1 MNATPETTETATF
14 TPPTGFF
21 DGEFT
26 VSSPKGSHRTFRV
39 KTMAQD
45 SKFAP
50 GEQTIALLIGAD
62 NENSYRSFA
71 FLKEGGMRVYRKQQG
86 TETAKAG
93 LVLVSLLRGDEL
105 GKKLTEAGYTVLESR
120 RCFRCQRL
128 LTDPISISVGM
139 GPECRTKG

>member
-1 MNATPETTETATF
+1 MNATLETATF

-21 DGEFT
+21 DGEYT
-26 VSSPKGSHRTFRV
+26 VASPKGGHRTFRV
-39 KTMAQD
+39 KTQPMD

-50 GEQTIALLIGAD
+50 GEQTIALLVGSN
-62 NENSYRSFA
+62 NEEDYKSFA
-71 FLKEGGMRVYRKQQG
+71 FLKEGGMRVYKKQIG

-93 LVLVSLLRGDEL
+93 LALVSLLRQDAL
-105 GKKLTEAGYTVLESR
+105 GQRLTEAGYTVLESR
-120 RCFRCQRL
+120 RCYRCQRL